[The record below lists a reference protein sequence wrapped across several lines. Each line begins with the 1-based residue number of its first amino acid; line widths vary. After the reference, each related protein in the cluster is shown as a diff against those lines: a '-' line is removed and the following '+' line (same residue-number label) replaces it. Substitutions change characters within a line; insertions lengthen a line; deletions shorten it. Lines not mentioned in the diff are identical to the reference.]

1 MQHLLLEVQSARK
14 PPVRNNGN
22 GDPVMRSLAVAATVL
37 ALVILSFS
45 PSPAAAQSGTNP
57 HITSVTQVWARPY
70 QTIQISG
77 TGFGSLRPFNGDS
90 AFIAITDL
98 TQNWTA
104 GHTGDAVT
112 LDVTSWSDSLITMT
126 SFGGAYGTGNQSL
139 LAGDV
144 LSIEVWNAQTFA
156 GPAKARATVLAN
168 ATAVYTFKG
177 QSDATGGA
185 GGLILDSNGNFYGMG
200 GGGVY
205 YNCYYSS
212 CGTVWEVSPAS
223 GGTYSDAI
231 LYDFLSIAD
240 GYQPIGTLTR
250 DSSGNLYGVTAYGG
264 LTTVCFLGCGTLFEI
279 SGGVKTLLHTFQY
292 GSGDGIYPGAGLTL
306 DASGNLFGTTGRGG
320 TQDAGTIFELTPN
333 GTGGWNYSIVYNFLG
348 GVADGAE
355 PDSALILD
363 SAGNFYGTTY
373 AGGGTEYCNNY
384 ISGCGTVFEF
394 SPASGGGF
402 AEKLLHIFKGTAE
415 GVQPAGVT
423 FDASGKLFGATTYGG
438 PPCSSRYNSGCG
450 VAYALWPQSN
460 GTWTEKTIF
469 YFSNNINNVDGSTYP
484 RGGLAYHKGVFYGY
498 AGGGASGI
506 GSLYTL
512 TPAGASWTEA
522 TIYSF
527 GGAGS
532 DGGQPAGAPIFGSD
546 GTLYGVG
553 GGAIF
558 TVP

>member
-1 MQHLLLEVQSARK
+1 MRFSPIASSALLLLIVTF
-14 PPVRNNGN
+14 
-22 GDPVMRSLAVAATVL
+22 SLSL
-37 ALVILSFS
+37 
-45 PSPAAAQSGTNP
+45 AAAQSTSP

-77 TGFGSLRPFNGDS
+77 TGFGSLPPFNGDS
-90 AFIAITDL
+90 AFIALSDL
-98 TQNWTA
+98 TQNWPA

-112 LDVTSWSDSLITMT
+112 IIVSSWSDSLISIT

-144 LSIEVWNAQTFA
+144 LSIKVWNAQTFA
-156 GPAKARATVLAN
+156 GPATARATVLAN
-168 ATAVYTFKG
+168 ATAVFTFTGKP
-177 QSDATGGA
+177 DASGGA
-185 GGLILDSNGNFYGMG
+185 GGLILDSSGNFYGMG
-200 GGGVY
+200 YGGVY
-205 YNCYYSS
+205 YNCFYSS
-212 CGTVWEVSPAS
+212 CGTVYEVSPAS
-223 GGTYSDAI
+223 GGTYSEAL
-231 LYDFLSIAD
+231 LYDFQNIND

-250 DSSGNLYGVTAYGG
+250 DAAGNLYGVTIYGG

-279 SGGVKTLLHTFQY
+279 SGGAKTALHTFQY
-292 GSGDGIYPGAGLTL
+292 GSGDGIYPGAGLTM
-306 DASGNLFGTTGRGG
+306 DASGNLFGTTERGG

-333 GTGGWNYSIVYNFLG
+333 GSGGWNYSIVYNFLG

-394 SPASGGGF
+394 SPLSGGGF
-402 AEKLLHIFKGTAE
+402 SEKVLHVFKGNSQ

-423 FDASGKLFGATTYGG
+423 FDASGKLYGATTYGG
-438 PPCSSRYNSGCG
+438 PPCSGRYNSGCG
-450 VAYALWPQSN
+450 VAYVLWPQSN
-460 GTWTEKTIF
+460 GTWGEKTIF
-469 YFSNNINNVDGSTYP
+469 YFSNNINNVDGSIYP
-484 RGGLAYHKGVFYGY
+484 RGGLTYHKGIFYGY
-498 AGGGASGI
+498 SEGGASGA
-506 GSLYTL
+506 GTLYTL
-512 TPAGASWTEA
+512 TPSGAAWSEA

-527 GGAGS
+527 GGLT
-532 DGGQPAGAPIFGSD
+532 DGGQPAGAPIFASD
-546 GTLYGVG
+546 GTLYGVT